1 TVLRPKMD
9 AAWNLHELT
18 RHLDL
23 TAFVLFSSA
32 TGVLGN
38 AGQANYAAANVFLD
52 ALAQTRRTEG
62 HPGLSLAWGLWA
74 EASAMTAGL
83 GESDRHRIARLG
95 AEPLN
100 ETEAL
105 ALLDRALGEDAPGL
119 LVPVRLNLAALR
131 AQVLAGTLPMLMRAL
146 VPATVRRHAAAGAAG
161 VVAGG
166 GALAD
171 RLIGLSATER
181 EEHVQDLVRREVA
194 GVLGH
199 ATPDAIQATQ
209 SFKELGFDSL
219 TAVDLRNRLTAATG
233 LRLPATLIF
242 DHPTSA
248 ALADRVL
255 NDLVDDSAETPADSA
270 RTAVTASSEPVAIVG
285 MGCRFPGGVVSPE
298 GLWEVALSG
307 ADVISE
313 FPADRGWDVEGL
325 YDPDPDR
332 PGKTYGRRGGFV
344 DAVADFDAGFFG
356 ISPREALAMDP
367 QQRLLLETSWEAF
380 ERAGIDPA
388 TLRG

>member
-1 TVLRPKMD
+1 
-9 AAWNLHELT
+9 
-18 RHLDL
+18 
-23 TAFVLFSSA
+23 
-32 TGVLGN
+32 
-38 AGQANYAAANVFLD
+38 
-52 ALAQTRRTEG
+52 
-62 HPGLSLAWGLWA
+62 
-74 EASAMTAGL
+74 
-83 GESDRHRIARLG
+83 LG
-95 AEPLN
+95 AEALS
-100 ETEAL
+100 ETDGL
-105 ALLDRALGEDAPGL
+105 ALLDQALGEDAPGL
-119 LVPVRLNLAALR
+119 LVPVRLSRPALR
-131 AQVLAGTLPMLMRAL
+131 AQAQAGTLPMLMRAL
-146 VPATVRRHAAAGAAG
+146 VPATVRRQAAAGAAG

-166 GALAD
+166 GALTD
-171 RLIGLSATER
+171 HLIGLSPAER
-181 EEHVQDLVRREVA
+181 EEHVQGLVRREVA

-255 NDLVDDSAETPADSA
+255 KDLVDDSAETPADSA
-270 RTAVTASSEPVAIVG
+270 RPVVMASSEPVAIVG

-298 GLWEVALSG
+298 GLWEVVLSG

-388 TLRG
+388 TLRGSR